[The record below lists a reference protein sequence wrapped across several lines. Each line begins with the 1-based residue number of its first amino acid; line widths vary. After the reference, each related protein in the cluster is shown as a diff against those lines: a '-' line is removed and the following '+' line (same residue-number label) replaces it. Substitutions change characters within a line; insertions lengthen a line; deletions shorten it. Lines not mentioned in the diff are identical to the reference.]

1 LVSAL
6 LQTPRSIAVI
16 GAGPAGLMAADVIAS
31 AGHAVTIY
39 ERMPS
44 PARKF
49 LMAGRG
55 GLNLTHSEPLERFLT
70 RFGSEAENIRKA
82 IEKFPPERVIAWAE
96 GLGQETFKG
105 SSGRIFPKAMKA
117 SPLLRAWLK
126 RLAAFGVELK
136 TGHTW
141 TGFSGEN
148 AICVTP
154 PDGGTLI
161 LEPDAVILA
170 LGGASW
176 PRLGSDGAWVS
187 SLENAGIRIAPLE
200 AANSGV
206 LITWSDVFSKRFAGA
221 PLKRIAV
228 SAGAQSQRGEAVVT
242 RNGLE
247 GGVIY
252 ALGRDIREAIHAN
265 GMCELII
272 DLKPDLTTAD
282 LTARLVRP
290 QGSQSR
296 SNFLRKATGLDAVAI
311 GLLREAGPL
320 PETADAM
327 AARIKALPLTVHG
340 VAGLERAISTAGGVL
355 SSGLTD
361 GFMLSARP
369 GVFAAGEMLD
379 WDAPTGG
386 YLLQASLATG
396 YAAGQG
402 ALAWVSSAD
411 QPKRA

>member
-1 LVSAL
+1 VNPNPS
-6 LQTPRSIAVI
+6 QQKFIAVI
-16 GAGPAGLMAADVIAS
+16 GAGPAGLMAAEVIAS

-55 GLNLTHSEPLERFLT
+55 GLNLTHSEPLDLFLT
-70 RFGSEAENIRKA
+70 RYGREAENICKA
-82 IEKFPPERVIAWAE
+82 IKNFPPESVIAWAE

-126 RLAAFGVELK
+126 RLASLGVQLK
-136 TGHTW
+136 TQHTL
-141 TGFSGEN
+141 TGFAEN
-148 AICVTP
+148 GAISLTTA
-154 PDGGTLI
+154 DSAHI
-161 LEPDAVILA
+161 IAKPDAVILA

-187 SLENAGIRIAPLE
+187 LFESAGISVAPLE

-228 SAGAQSQRGEAVVT
+228 STGTQSQRGEAVIT
-242 RNGLE
+242 RSGLE

-252 ALGRDIREAIHAN
+252 ALGREIRDAIRTN
-265 GMCELII
+265 GLCILTI
-272 DLKPDLTTAD
+272 DLKPDMTAAD
-282 LTARLVRP
+282 ITARLARP

-296 SNFLRKATGLDAVAI
+296 SNFLRKAAGLEAVAI

-320 PETADAM
+320 PADAGPL
-327 AARIKALPLTVHG
+327 AALIKAVPLTVHG
-340 VAGLERAISTAGGVL
+340 VAGLDRAISTAGGIWL
-355 SSGLTD
+355 SGLSAD
-361 GFMLSARP
+361 FMLSARP
-369 GVFAAGEMLD
+369 GTFAAGEMLD

-396 YAAGQG
+396 YAAAQG
-402 ALAWVSSAD
+402 ALRWLAD
-411 QPKRA
+411 APGP

>member
-1 LVSAL
+1 VSPKL
-6 LQTPRSIAVI
+6 SQQKSIAII
-16 GAGPAGLMAADVIAS
+16 GGGPAGLMAADVIAS
-31 AGHAVTIY
+31 AGHAVAIY

-55 GLNLTHSEPLERFLT
+55 GLNLTHSEPLQRFLT
-70 RFGSEAENIRKA
+70 RYGPEAENIRKS
-82 IEKFPPERVIAWAE
+82 IQNFPPEQVIAWAE
-96 GLGQETFKG
+96 GLGQKTFKG
-105 SSGRIFPKAMKA
+105 SSGRIFPIAMKA

-126 RLAAFGVELK
+126 RLAAHGVELK

-148 AICVTP
+148 AICVTA
-154 PDGGTLI
+154 PDGGTLT
-161 LEPDAVILA
+161 LTPDAVVLA

-187 SLENAGIRIAPLE
+187 PLETAGIHVAPLE
-200 AANSGV
+200 AANNGV

-221 PLKRIAV
+221 PLKRIAA
-228 SAGAQSQRGEAVVT
+228 SAGGQSQRGEAVVT

-252 ALGRDIREAIHAN
+252 ALGRDIREAIRTN
-265 GMCELII
+265 GQCALTI
-272 DLKPDLTTAD
+272 DLKPDVSAAD
-282 LTARLVRP
+282 LSARLARP
-290 QGSQSR
+290 QGSQTR
-296 SNFLRKATGLDAVAI
+296 SNFLRKAAGLDAVAV

-320 PETADAM
+320 PETAVEM
-327 AARIKALPLTVHG
+327 AARIKALPLTVQNM
-340 VAGLERAISTAGGVL
+340 AGLDRAISTAGGIRL
-355 SSGLTD
+355 SGLTD
-361 GFMLSARP
+361 DFMLSTLP

-386 YLLQASLATG
+386 YLLHASLATG
-396 YAAGQG
+396 HAAGQG
-402 ALAWVSSAD
+402 VLAWVSRAD
-411 QPKRA
+411 QPNGT

>member
-1 LVSAL
+1 
-6 LQTPRSIAVI
+6 
-16 GAGPAGLMAADVIAS
+16 MAADVIAS

-55 GLNLTHSEPLERFLT
+55 GLNLTHSEPLDRFLT
-70 RFGSEAENIRKA
+70 RYGAEAENVRKA
-82 IEKFPPERVIAWAE
+82 IENFPPERVIAWAE

-126 RLAAFGVELK
+126 RLASLGVELK

-141 TGFSGEN
+141 TGFSGQN
-148 AICVTP
+148 AICVTA
-154 PDGGTLI
+154 PDGVTLT

-176 PRLGSDGAWVS
+176 PKLGSDGAWVS
-187 SLENAGIRIAPLE
+187 SLETAGIPVAPLE

-228 SAGAQSQRGEAVVT
+228 STGTQSLRGEAVVT
-242 RNGLE
+242 RTGLE

-252 ALGRDIREAIHAN
+252 ALGRDVREAIHTHGLCA
-265 GMCELII
+265 LTI
-272 DLKPDLTTAD
+272 DLKPDMTAAD
-282 LTARLVRP
+282 LTARLARP

-296 SNFLRKATGLDAVAI
+296 SNFLRKAADLDAVAI
-311 GLLREAGPL
+311 GLMREAGPL
-320 PETADAM
+320 PGE
-327 AARIKALPLTVHG
+327 AAALAECIKALPLTVHG
-340 VAGLERAISTAGGVL
+340 VAGLERAISTAGGVRL
-355 SSGLTD
+355 SGLTD
-361 GFMLSARP
+361 RFMLSARP

-396 YAAGQG
+396 HAAGLG
-402 ALAWVSSAD
+402 ALAWVSRAV
-411 QPKRA
+411 QPERA

>member
-1 LVSAL
+1 
-6 LQTPRSIAVI
+6 
-16 GAGPAGLMAADVIAS
+16 MAADVIAA

-55 GLNLTHSEPLERFLT
+55 GLNLTHSEPLDRFLT
-70 RFGSEAENIRKA
+70 RYGAEAEIVCKA
-82 IEKFPPERVIAWAE
+82 IENFPPERVVAWAE

-126 RLAAFGVELK
+126 RLVAFSVELK

-148 AICVTP
+148 AICLTAPNGVAL
-154 PDGGTLI
+154 TLN
-161 LEPDAVILA
+161 PDAVILA

-176 PRLGSDGAWVS
+176 PKLGSDGAWVS
-187 SLENAGIRIAPLE
+187 TLENAGIRIAPLQ

-206 LITWSDVFSKRFAGA
+206 LISWSEVFSKRFAGA

-228 SAGAQSQRGEAVVT
+228 SAATQSLRGEAVIT
-242 RNGLE
+242 HTGLE

-252 ALGRDIREAIHAN
+252 ALGRDIREAIGATGHCA
-265 GMCELII
+265 ITI
-272 DLKPDLTTAD
+272 DLKPDMTAAD
-282 LTARLVRP
+282 LTARLARP

-311 GLLREAGPL
+311 GILREAGPL
-320 PETADAM
+320 PGTADAL
-327 AARIKALPLTVHG
+327 AGRIKALPLTVHG
-340 VAGLERAISTAGGVL
+340 VAGLERAISTAGGVRF
-355 SSGLTD
+355 SGLTD
-361 GFMLSARP
+361 KFMLTARP
-369 GVFAAGEMLD
+369 GVFVAGEMLD

-396 YAAGQG
+396 HAAGLG
-402 ALAWVSSAD
+402 ALAWVLRAD
-411 QPKRA
+411 QPERV